1 MLEQNAENPSP
12 GTPLASPDSV
22 TQRRTVEQAC
32 VSLAGEVGD
41 FLQGMLRDRHLAEDA
56 WQKTVVRAIESAQS
70 VRLGTIRGWL
80 FRIALNEAR
89 AILRER
95 SRLPNSTELS
105 EDVARAQRS
114 GMDCRELPMD
124 QQLIREELRVA
135 LRASLELLPV
145 DQREVIRRRVYLEMS
160 FAEIAADMNV
170 PLGTVLTWM
179 RRGVVKLREDRAL
192 QKLLQD

>member
-12 GTPLASPDSV
+12 GTPLASPDPV

-41 FLQGMLRDRHLAEDA
+41 FLRGMLRDRHLAEDA

-105 EDVARAQRS
+105 EDVARGQRS

>member
-1 MLEQNAENPSP
+1 
-12 GTPLASPDSV
+12 
-22 TQRRTVEQAC
+22 
-32 VSLAGEVGD
+32 
-41 FLQGMLRDRHLAEDA
+41 
-56 WQKTVVRAIESAQS
+56 
-70 VRLGTIRGWL
+70 
-80 FRIALNEAR
+80 
-89 AILRER
+89 
-95 SRLPNSTELS
+95 
-105 EDVARAQRS
+105 
-114 GMDCRELPMD
+114 MD

>member
-1 MLEQNAENPSP
+1 
-12 GTPLASPDSV
+12 
-22 TQRRTVEQAC
+22 
-32 VSLAGEVGD
+32 
-41 FLQGMLRDRHLAEDA
+41 MLRDRHLAEDA
-56 WQKTVVRAIESAQS
+56 WQKTVVRAIESAGS

-95 SRLPNSTELS
+95 SRLPSSTELT
-105 EDVARAQRS
+105 EGVALGQRS
-114 GMDCRELPMD
+114 GMDYRELPMD

-160 FAEIAADMNV
+160 FAEIAADMKV

>member
-12 GTPLASPDSV
+12 GTPLASSDPG
-22 TQRRTVEQAC
+22 TQRSTVEQAC

-41 FLQGMLRDRHLAEDA
+41 FLRGMLRDRHLAEDA
-56 WQKTVVRAIESAQS
+56 WQKTVVRAIESAGS

-89 AILRER
+89 LILRER
-95 SRLPNSTELS
+95 SRLPSATELS
-105 EDVARAQRS
+105 EGVARGQRS
-114 GMDCRELPMD
+114 GMDCRELPTD

>member
-1 MLEQNAENPSP
+1 MEQNAENPSP
-12 GTPLASPDSV
+12 GTPLPSSDPV

-41 FLQGMLRDRHLAEDA
+41 FLRGILRDRHLVEDT
-56 WQKTVVRAIESAQS
+56 WQKTVVRAIESSES

-95 SRLPNSTELS
+95 SRLPSSTELS
-105 EDVARAQRS
+105 EGVARGQRS
-114 GMDCRELPMD
+114 GMDYRELPMD

-160 FAEIAADMNV
+160 FAEIAADMKV

>member
-1 MLEQNAENPSP
+1 
-12 GTPLASPDSV
+12 
-22 TQRRTVEQAC
+22 
-32 VSLAGEVGD
+32 
-41 FLQGMLRDRHLAEDA
+41 
-56 WQKTVVRAIESAQS
+56 
-70 VRLGTIRGWL
+70 
-80 FRIALNEAR
+80 
-89 AILRER
+89 
-95 SRLPNSTELS
+95 
-105 EDVARAQRS
+105 
-114 GMDCRELPMD
+114 MDCRELPTD

-160 FAEIAADMNV
+160 FAEIAADMKV